1 MKTLSFKKSILG
13 VVMFLVLFFCI
24 SRIFHLPLTS
34 QKGCVTE
41 ETNGTLENIGYISD
55 LNPVYQSLYF
65 HKPVRLHSMEVY
77 TATYGNPIQMQQL
90 DYSVLDSRGRELFS
104 SSIYAPDIQDNS
116 YVHIDLGDV
125 RLRANERYFVYFH
138 GFVENETV
146 TCPTF
151 YTMDSNSLS
160 DYLHIG
166 TVGVIAR
173 GKALRATYSYDVV
186 PMGYA
191 SVLFFVGLFALCL
204 LIANF
209 SKSQLL
215 SFLNKVPAYT
225 WMVLGGILLL
235 FVFFQN
241 DPTTLELFPLK
252 RAQSTGIALL
262 IALLLIMTQATK
274 FSSIKTLL
282 KTKTTKFQSIL
293 GFLNRNDFILYLVYF
308 GILFFFQHSLC
319 AMLYQKIGGWD
330 PQYIWDNVSDWLM
343 TENPVT
349 TEYMQAYPNNIAICT
364 AIYWIRFLF
373 KSFSEDVQYHAV
385 VVANI
390 LMIDLGIFLA
400 GRISKRV
407 FGNLAQFFCVVSLT
421 LLMGFSGYL
430 IVPYTDTFSF
440 WIPVCILYLYF
451 KLLDSH
457 KTFVQILLALCTG
470 ILAYLGY
477 RMKPQCIIVLI
488 AIGCIL
494 ALQTLCLLIKNKSFL
509 FHHKK
514 KIACSLLSFVLG
526 IAMGFG
532 IFTGVT
538 KPVLPADY
546 SSENAKPMAHFFMMG
561 MSENPRSLGIG
572 GFCYD
577 DVFYTD
583 EKQLTAERANH
594 NKIRIQERLKDY
606 GVSGYLN
613 HIFKKAIFV
622 LGDGSF
628 YWQKENQCYIADY
641 SYKEGSQKQQEL
653 REKYYGSYGGYD
665 SYRNGIFLG
674 TLSGIWFV
682 LLFFTLFAPQPKHNT
697 RNRIATIALAV
708 LGCLLF
714 TLIFEGRSRY
724 LILYLPLF
732 GILASGGFTRIY
744 KQMQCILLKI
754 RKTKPE
760 EA

>member
-1 MKTLSFKKSILG
+1 MRTISFKKSILG
-13 VVMFLVLFFCI
+13 FIIFLVLFFCI
-24 SRIFHLPLTS
+24 SGIFHLPLTS

-65 HKPVRLHSMEVY
+65 HKPVRIHSMDVY

-116 YVHIDLGDV
+116 YVHIDLGDI

-138 GFVENETV
+138 GYVENEEV

-191 SVLFFVGLFALCL
+191 SILFFIGLFTLCIL
-204 LIANF
+204 VSNF
-209 SKSQLL
+209 SKKQLFA
-215 SFLNKVPAYT
+215 FLNSVPSYAWT
-225 WMVLGGILLL
+225 ILGGILLL

-241 DPTTLELFPLK
+241 DPTTLELFSLK
-252 RAQSTGIALL
+252 RAQSVGIVIL
-262 IALLLIMTQATK
+262 IALIFVMMLTAKLL
-274 FSSIKTLL
+274 SGKTLQKSETNKFHNALLFL
-282 KTKTTKFQSIL
+282 KKHDIL
-293 GFLNRNDFILYLVYF
+293 LSLIYF
-308 GILFFFQHSLC
+308 GILFFFQHRLC
-319 AMLYQKIGGWD
+319 LMLYQKIGGWD
-330 PQYIWDNVSDWLM
+330 PQYIWDNVSDWLI

-364 AIYWIRFLF
+364 AIYWIRFLSKAF
-373 KSFSEDVQYHAV
+373 PEGVQYHAV

-390 LMIDLGIFLA
+390 IMIDLGIFLA
-400 GRISKRV
+400 GRISKRL
-407 FGNLAQFFCVVSLT
+407 FGNLSQFFCVLFLT

-451 KLLDSH
+451 KLLDSE
-457 KTFVQILLALCTG
+457 KTFVRILFALSMG
-470 ILAYLGY
+470 ILTYLGY
-477 RMKPQCIIVLI
+477 RMKPQCIIVVI

-494 ALQTLCLLIKNKSFL
+494 AVQTLVLLLKNKGFFFHNKRKIASSMLSFL
-509 FHHKK
+509 
-514 KIACSLLSFVLG
+514 LG

-538 KPVLPADY
+538 KQVLPADY
-546 SSENAKPMAHFFMMG
+546 SSQNAKPMAHFFMMG

-583 EKQLTAERANH
+583 EKQLTAERAEH
-594 NKIRIQERLKDY
+594 DKIRIQERLKDY

-628 YWQKENQCYIADY
+628 YWQKENQYYLEDY
-641 SYKEGSQKQQEL
+641 SYIEGSEKQQEL

-665 SYRNGIFLG
+665 SYLNTIFLG
-674 TLSGIWFV
+674 TLGGIWFV
-682 LLFFTLFAPQPKHNT
+682 LLFFTLFTIQPKHKK
-697 RNRIATIALAV
+697 RSQIAIVALAV

-732 GILASGGFTRIY
+732 GILASGGFLRIY
-744 KQMQCILLKI
+744 EQIQHIVSKPQ
-754 RKTKPE
+754 KTDQ
-760 EA
+760 